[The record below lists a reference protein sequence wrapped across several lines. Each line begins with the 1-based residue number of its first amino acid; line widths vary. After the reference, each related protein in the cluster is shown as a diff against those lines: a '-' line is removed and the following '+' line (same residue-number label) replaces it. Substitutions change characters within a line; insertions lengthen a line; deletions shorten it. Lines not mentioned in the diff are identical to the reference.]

1 MKIHETLKLCRSYR
15 WRFPMKLSM
24 ADLLQ
29 RLRFFVIQ
37 FFGGFCIK
45 GDPLAISI
53 FDSGSIILYAIQRD
67 RAIIWN

>member
-1 MKIHETLKLCRSYR
+1 MELCV
-15 WRFPMKLSM
+15 
-24 ADLLQ
+24 ANLLQ
-29 RLRFFVIQ
+29 RLRFFIIQ

-67 RAIIWN
+67 CAIIWN